1 MTTPETTEK
10 KKVYKLSA
18 ATKALKITQ
27 PYNGYEVRYPILRE
41 ISDKQLEK
49 QIWFASK
56 IRVVEEDRMEMLYQL
71 DEQQRTVVQRI
82 LPTFRKYEHDVA
94 NFWMDVYCKMFVS
107 HECLEGAAVINM
119 MERAVHE
126 RFYDK
131 VNEVFQTNTDEH
143 YLSYLDDPIFKERA
157 KWLGQMLKHGDK
169 KAVCL
174 VFGLVEGV
182 SLFSM
187 FALLRSFQANGYN
200 KIATTV
206 KGTKQSAIDELLH
219 SEFLAASFKY
229 YYAELKSSLDED
241 PEYYNILL
249 EQCHNVVAMEEFI
262 LTNVIKVKGFPED
275 RFNGVLLTDYFK
287 LIKVLANIYFNRLGS
302 KQLPFPE
309 LGLTC
314 ELYEWFITAST
325 AYAETDFFGKGE
337 GKEYEHAWN
346 EDGFIKAWLK
356 DENEGETK

>member
-1 MTTPETTEK
+1 MAENKPK
-10 KKVYKLSA
+10 LPKLSE
-18 ATKALKITQ
+18 ATRKLKITD
-27 PYNGYEVRYPILRE
+27 PYHGYEVRYPILRE
-41 ISDKQLEK
+41 ISEKQLEK

-56 IRVVEEDRMEMLYQL
+56 IRVVEEDRMEMLHSL
-71 DEQQRTVVQRI
+71 DLQQQTVVKRI

-94 NFWMDVYCKMFVS
+94 HFWTDVYSKFFVS

-131 VNEVFQTNTDEH
+131 VNEVFQTNTDAH
-143 YLSYLDDPIFKERA
+143 YLSYLNDPIFKERA
-157 KWLGQMLKHGDK
+157 RWLGQMLANGDK

-187 FALLRSFQANGYN
+187 FALLRSFQANGIN
-200 KIATTV
+200 NIATTV

-219 SEFLAASFKY
+219 SDFLAASFRY
-229 YYAELKSSLDED
+229 YYAELKSSLDAD
-241 PEYYNILL
+241 PEYYKILL
-249 EQCHNVVAMEEFI
+249 EQCRNVVAMEEFI
-262 LTNVIKVKGFPED
+262 LTNVIKVDGFPED
-275 RFNGVLLTDYFK
+275 SFNGVPLTKYFT

-302 KQLPFPE
+302 KQLPYPE

-314 ELYEWFITAST
+314 ELYEWFITASK

-346 EDGFIKAWLK
+346 EDGFVKCWLK
-356 DENEGETK
+356 GEDK